1 MASNGW
7 RDAIPGVGKDSIQYH
22 DLTGVFFLIILF
34 LKSNHGTT
42 SAKKPVK
49 LGPPAWR
56 RATMALACMFMLS
69 AALFLLG
76 CTPGNLSESSTGWS
90 PIAAAPIPATTGSL
104 VDEGGTFSPLDN
116 LLTVTDPNPFVVG
129 HVLQI
134 GAEQMRITAIT
145 FRDLGVARGANGTLP
160 AAHPDRSEVL
170 LLAGDLAIYI
180 GTKQGSVKGLRDDGS
195 GLPAVEWTYSP
206 VDPEQ

>member
-1 MASNGW
+1 MA
-7 RDAIPGVGKDSIQYH
+7 V
-22 DLTGVFFLIILF
+22 
-34 LKSNHGTT
+34 
-42 SAKKPVK
+42 
-49 LGPPAWR
+49 
-56 RATMALACMFMLS
+56 
-69 AALFLLG
+69 
-76 CTPGNLSESSTGWS
+76 
-90 PIAAAPIPATTGSL
+90 APIPTSTGSL

-134 GAEQMRITAIT
+134 GPEQMEVTSIT
-145 FRDLGVARGANGTLP
+145 FRDLGITRGANGTTP
-160 AAHPDRSEVL
+160 AAHPDLSEVL

-206 VDPEQ
+206 VDPER